1 MKKFLLTAVTS
12 LTLLSPLPASAD
24 LVGNWGGAVTITA
37 INMGGNGEFVIVAPN
52 APSPGSCGGYY
63 RVYINS
69 AMNIT
74 TAFGLEMLHK
84 HAVSAL
90 ISGKKASIFHSNDTF
105 CYVGFIQ
112 LNAQ

>member
-1 MKKFLLTAVTS
+1 
-12 LTLLSPLPASAD
+12 
-24 LVGNWGGAVTITA
+24 
-37 INMGGNGEFVIVAPN
+37 
-52 APSPGSCGGYY
+52 
-63 RVYINS
+63 
-69 AMNIT
+69 MNIT